1 MCLGPYR
8 DIIAPESTGRVS
20 SGRRA
25 LSCYDQITRSGPQF
39 AHRSGTVEDHL
50 TITARIIDGKAVA
63 ARVRTEVAEG
73 VESFT
78 RQHGFAPGLTV
89 VLVGD
94 DAPSATYVR
103 GKEKASN
110 EVGIDGRV
118 IYLPEDSTQ
127 DQVFETVHA
136 LNADESVHGIL
147 VQMPLPSQIDS
158 DAITASISPE
168 KDVDGLH
175 PLNLGYLMSGRPRF
189 VPATPLGIQR
199 ILMEEGVDLNGAE
212 VAICGRGA
220 LIGRPLSVLLSQ
232 RGAGGNATVT
242 LCHTGTANLAEV
254 TRRAD
259 VLVAAMGS
267 AGLITGD
274 MIKPGAVVIDAG
286 TSRVDDPTRKRG
298 YRLSGD
304 VAFEEAVEVASAI
317 TPVPGGVG
325 PLTIAMLLQNGLKAA
340 KLAVGAKS

>member
-1 MCLGPYR
+1 
-8 DIIAPESTGRVS
+8 
-20 SGRRA
+20 
-25 LSCYDQITRSGPQF
+25 
-39 AHRSGTVEDHL
+39 VEDL
-50 TITARIIDGKAVA
+50 NITARIIDGKAIA
-63 ARVRTEVAEG
+63 ARVRAEIAEG
-73 VESFT
+73 VQSFT
-78 RQHGFAPGLTV
+78 REYGFAPGLTV

-103 GKEKASN
+103 GKEKASK

-118 IYLPEDSTQ
+118 IHLPENSTE
-127 DQVFETVHA
+127 DKVFETVQS

-147 VQMPLPSQIDS
+147 VQLPLPSHIDS
-158 DAITASISPE
+158 DAITTSITPD

-175 PLNLGYLMSGRPRF
+175 PQSLGYLMSGAPRF

-199 ILMEEGVDLNGAE
+199 ILAEEGVELNGAE
-212 VAICGRGA
+212 VVICGRGA

-232 RGAGGNATVT
+232 RGGGANATVT
-242 LCHTGTANLAEV
+242 LCHTGTASLAEV

-267 AGLITGD
+267 AELIRGE

-304 VAFEEAVEVASAI
+304 VAFDEAVEVASAI

-340 KLAVGAKS
+340 RLTIGGGH

>member
-1 MCLGPYR
+1 M
-8 DIIAPESTGRVS
+8 
-20 SGRRA
+20 RA
-25 LSCYDQITRSGPQF
+25 
-39 AHRSGTVEDHL
+39 
-50 TITARIIDGKAVA
+50 
-63 ARVRTEVAEG
+63 EVAVG
-73 VESFT
+73 VDSFT
-78 RQHGFAPGLTV
+78 REYGFSPGLTV

-103 GKEKASN
+103 GKEKASK

-118 IYLPEDSTQ
+118 IHLPEDSTQ
-127 DQVFETVHA
+127 DQVFETVHT
-136 LNADESVHGIL
+136 LNTDESVHGIL
-147 VQMPLPSQIDS
+147 VQLPLPSQIDS
-158 DAITASISPE
+158 DAITTSISPE

-175 PLNLGYLMSGRPRF
+175 PRSLGYLMSGAPRF
-189 VPATPLGIQR
+189 IPATPLGIQR
-199 ILMEEGVDLNGAE
+199 ILFEEGIDLNGAE

-232 RGAGGNATVT
+232 RGAGANATVT

-267 AGLITGD
+267 AELITGE

-286 TSRVDDPTRKRG
+286 TSRVDDATRKRG

-304 VAFEEAVEVASAI
+304 VAFDEAVEVASAI

-340 KLAVGAKS
+340 KLAVGAVR